1 MQVISNLAN
10 GFMKLFSTGGQTFL
24 SWVTTIIPTV
34 VCLMTAV
41 NAIDHKTDRRRQG
54 RKILYEDHRE
64 QAVPVFIS
72 ACHRNDLCRQPD
84 GIYVWKICRRKV

>member
-41 NAIDHKTDRRRQG
+41 NAIIKLIGEDRVEKFCM
-54 RKILYEDHRE
+54 KITGNR
-64 QAVPVFIS
+64 
-72 ACHRNDLCRQPD
+72 
-84 GIYVWKICRRKV
+84 ICRYLFLPVIAMICVGNPMAYTF

>member
-10 GFMKLFSTGGQTFL
+10 GFMKLFSTGGQTFFKL
-24 SWVTTIIPTV
+24 GDYDYSNGSMSDD
-34 VCLMTAV
+34 CSQC
-41 NAIDHKTDRRRQG
+41 DHKTDRRRQG
-54 RKILYEDHRE
+54 RKILYEDHRK